1 VKGMARGMAD
11 SGNAILK
18 IAVLLV
24 IVFVFVFYV
33 PQLFQTTPTVE
44 VKQCSLASDT
54 IGINEQA
61 TLTFTLQSND
71 NENVHSVMVK
81 FSSHEMVVFMLG
93 SQSLPKQDGSWIYTE
108 TLNPSA
114 SSTQPINVRANLE
127 SGIAKLDYRIDVT
140 FYVDGEQF
148 DSKKLDLTV
157 QR

>member
-1 VKGMARGMAD
+1 MARGM
-11 SGNAILK
+11 SNGGNAILK
-18 IAVLLV
+18 MAVLVV
-24 IVFVFVFYV
+24 IVFVFAFYV
-33 PQLFQTTPTVE
+33 PQLFRITPTVE
-44 VKQCSLASDT
+44 VKECSLASDT
-54 IGINEQA
+54 IGINEQTA
-61 TLTFTLQSND
+61 LTFTLQSND
-71 NENVHSVMVK
+71 DENAHSVMVK

-93 SQSLPKQDGSWIYTE
+93 SQSLPKQDSSCIYTE